1 MIFENDDGVGLVDAH
16 EMWMGVP
23 EEGVGVP
30 VDASELNTALSQE
43 DLYLVS
49 PPARMMGIKYGYNS
63 EKHGWCYLFT
73 ALS

>member
-1 MIFENDDGVGLVDAH
+1 MILENDDGVGMVDAH

-49 PPARMMGIKYGYNS
+49 PPARMMGINYGIQ
-63 EKHGWCYLFT
+63 
-73 ALS
+73 